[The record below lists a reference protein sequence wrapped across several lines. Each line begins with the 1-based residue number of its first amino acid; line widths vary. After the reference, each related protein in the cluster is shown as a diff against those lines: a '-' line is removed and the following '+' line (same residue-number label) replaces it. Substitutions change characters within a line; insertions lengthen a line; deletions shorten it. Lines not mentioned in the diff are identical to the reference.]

1 MGASMKTI
9 QINGWIWAKPSY
21 DGRSVEY
28 SFDDFDFE
36 AAAKRGTASFGEYR
50 KVCEHTVTAEV
61 PNDFDPRQMRI
72 NQLEAERTELRAK
85 FQMRL
90 TEIQEEIS
98 KLNALPFSGEDIGD
112 F

>member
-1 MGASMKTI
+1 MKTI
-9 QINGWIWAKPSY
+9 EIKGWIWAKPSF
-21 DGRSVEY
+21 DGREVEY

-36 AAAKRGTASFGEYR
+36 AATKRGTSNFGEYR
-50 KVCEHTVTAEV
+50 RVCEHTVIAEV
-61 PNDFDPRQMRI
+61 PEDIDPRQMRI
-72 NQLEAERTELRAK
+72 DQLEAERTALRAK

-98 KLNALPFSGEDIGD
+98 KLQALPFSGEDIGD